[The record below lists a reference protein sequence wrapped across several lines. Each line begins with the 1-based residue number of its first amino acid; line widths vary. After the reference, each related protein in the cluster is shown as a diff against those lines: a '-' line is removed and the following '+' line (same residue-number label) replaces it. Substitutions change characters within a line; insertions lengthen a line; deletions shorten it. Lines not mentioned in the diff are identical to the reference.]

1 MKLKTKFQD
10 EDFRLGEICEASI
23 TTDRGGVIKVG
34 APANDG
40 GWHEFYYESLKDMLD
55 KWEDYEEPKETAS
68 RWMILTLENF
78 IENEPDDR
86 WIDLEDCKQMLEK
99 LKAWKRLKDK
109 GLKIRA
115 KIDQDS
121 CGEQYAWLKV
131 NWGVL
136 DGDLTDVFICF
147 GGEK

>member
-23 TTDRGGVIKVG
+23 TTGRDGYIKVE

-40 GWHEFYYESLKDMLD
+40 GWHEFYYKSFKDMLD
-55 KWEDYEEPKETAS
+55 EWEDAPEEPKGKAL

-99 LKAWKRLKDK
+99 LKAGKRLKDK
-109 GLKIRA
+109 GFRFEGWEMDGTIWFETK
-115 KIDQDS
+115 QD
-121 CGEQYAWLKV
+121 EQEWSPKYRDD
-131 NWGVL
+131 L
-136 DGDLTDVFICF
+136 DLLF
-147 GGEK
+147 GGKE